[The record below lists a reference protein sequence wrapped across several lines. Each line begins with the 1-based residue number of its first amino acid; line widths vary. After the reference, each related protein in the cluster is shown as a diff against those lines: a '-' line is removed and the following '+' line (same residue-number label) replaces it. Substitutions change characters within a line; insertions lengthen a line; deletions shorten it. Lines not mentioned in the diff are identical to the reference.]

1 MARGRSRRSGE
12 SNAFHSDR
20 AAHSLPV
27 AARLWRWSATITGR
41 KDRQSSAIT
50 GGEHL
55 VIISHHQQ
63 SADHHQLSS
72 VSHHQHSSPVI
83 SRHQRSGISVTC
95 EEPHVKQASIR
106 CNQVQ
111 PDAIRSNQMQSDAI
125 RSNQMRGASRQ
136 ASINQMQ
143 PGATRCNQVQSD
155 AIRSNQKQS
164 DAIRSNLTCEQHHVK
179 LGRRCHPCRESAR
192 EQGTAAAGRRRELTR
207 TRVSRSARHS
217 ARGSG
222 GRAKLLEPCAGH
234 IHAHAH
240 VSPSEASGRRP

>member
-111 PDAIRSNQMQSDAI
+111 PGATRCNQMQSEAIRSNQMQSEAI
-125 RSNQMRGASRQ
+125 SPASSITSSSGAAAIHVARAHASRAPPRQ
-136 ASINQMQ
+136 AAVASSR
-143 PGATRCNQVQSD
+143 A
-155 AIRSNQKQS
+155 
-164 DAIRSNLTCEQHHVK
+164 
-179 LGRRCHPCRESAR
+179 RESAAAPA
-192 EQGTAAAGRRRELTR
+192 TAPAAAEGARSSWSHAPATFMPTPTSLQARRAAEGRE
-207 TRVSRSARHS
+207 
-217 ARGSG
+217 
-222 GRAKLLEPCAGH
+222 E
-234 IHAHAH
+234 
-240 VSPSEASGRRP
+240 